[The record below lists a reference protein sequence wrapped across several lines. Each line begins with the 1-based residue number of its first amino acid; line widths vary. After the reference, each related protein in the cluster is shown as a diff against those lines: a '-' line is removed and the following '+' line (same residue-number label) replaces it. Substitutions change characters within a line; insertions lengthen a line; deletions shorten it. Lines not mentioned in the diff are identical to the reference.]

1 MDCLTKARRTEIT
14 IMASRASLKTMK
26 KICTLKTSAI
36 VSASVYF
43 YVASS
48 IETHLFSVLVPR
60 KRKKQKKFLKK
71 KERQQSTKQK
81 YKAKVQSK
89 KHKEQEQKTRFNNT

>member
-48 IETHLFSVLVPR
+48 IETHLFSVLVPS

-71 KERQQSTKQK
+71 RKAAEHKAKIQSKSTKQK
-81 YKAKVQSK
+81 AQRTRAEDKV
-89 KHKEQEQKTRFNNT
+89 

>member
-71 KERQQSTKQK
+71 KRKAAEH
-81 YKAKVQSK
+81 KAKVQSK
-89 KHKEQEQKTRFNNT
+89 STKQKAQRTRAEDKV